1 MSSISGKISGV
12 GKVGMDTAV
21 KAVKGA
27 VDGAMKMLEGGASG
41 AGRVMEDTTKSIKGL
56 FGK

>member
-1 MSSISGKISGV
+1 
-12 GKVGMDTAV
+12 MDTAV

-27 VDGAMKMLEGGASG
+27 VDGAKKLLEGGASG
-41 AGRVMEDTTKSIKGL
+41 AGKVMEDTTKSIKGL